1 MIPGFGRTGFG
12 RHQIYPDLWVITFYH
27 IFNIPHYP
35 TFPHKSTINGPFSM
49 DSMQVIKLQGGAPY
63 LAKSDYNSN
72 FTMIY
77 DRYSISIVTNW
88 FINQRSHH
96 WGAPPCT
103 SNKHLWGPCSHV
115 KRVQRW
121 DTRIGSIHP
130 RFEKSATNHLQ
141 KNPLVLVKL
150 PIKSG

>member
-49 DSMQVIKLQGGAPY
+49 DSMQVINLQGGAPY

-96 WGAPPCT
+96 WGGTTLYFKQTPLGSLFPCQESPTLGHQDWINT
-103 SNKHLWGPCSHV
+103 SSLRKICNQSLAKKP
-115 KRVQRW
+115 
-121 DTRIGSIHP
+121 
-130 RFEKSATNHLQ
+130 
-141 KNPLVLVKL
+141 
-150 PIKSG
+150 SGFSEITH

>member
-35 TFPHKSTINGPFSM
+35 TFPQKSTINGPFSM
-49 DSMQVIKLQGGAPY
+49 DSMQVINLQGGAPY

-96 WGAPPCT
+96 WGGTTLYFKQTPLG
-103 SNKHLWGPCSHV
+103 SNFGTPGLDQYIVASKNLQPITCKKTLWF
-115 KRVQRW
+115 Q
-121 DTRIGSIHP
+121 
-130 RFEKSATNHLQ
+130 
-141 KNPLVLVKL
+141 
-150 PIKSG
+150 